1 MKDIIFPW
9 TGKRVWTCWAKT
21 EAKSSHTGSVS
32 VTRRDVTLTA
42 NAAEWRTEPRMWR
55 NTLVVWGPIDADTLR
70 LDRLTTLERD
80 EGASRNA
87 LARDDV
93 QRRMGCKHCRVVTV
107 QPCAGQAETELRHEA
122 GCKVNDWRPDR
133 RVSKMLRCRVEVA
146 QGVFK
151 QSWRCWECHRVF
163 AASQIEKFE
172 ESIAANVVISPRLLH
187 TRRCSHR
194 NGLARTSKAGRRA
207 GELMRSRETV
217 GQEVLFA

>member
-1 MKDIIFPW
+1 MKDVIFPW
-9 TGKRVWTCWAKT
+9 TGKRVWTCWAFVET
-21 EAKSSHTGSVS
+21 RSPHTGSVS
-32 VTRRDVTLTA
+32 TTKHDVTHTA
-42 NAAEWRTEPRMWR
+42 SADVWRVRPRMWR
-55 NTLVVWGPIDADTLR
+55 NTLVVWVPVDADTLR

-93 QRRMGCKHCRVVTV
+93 QRLMGCKHCRVVTI

-122 GCKVNDWRPDR
+122 GCDVNDWRRDK
-133 RVSKMLRCRVEVA
+133 RVSSLLRFRVEVA

-163 AASQIEKFE
+163 SETRIERFE
-172 ESIAANVVISPRLLH
+172 RHIADNMAIPPWMLH

-194 NGLARTSKAGRRA
+194 NGVARTSKAGRRA

-217 GQEVLFA
+217 GQEVLFT